1 MAYLKNVEDFFELIM
16 LFCRNE
22 FVISWE
28 HFHLREKIQSVRMNL
43 LMMLI
48 GKQRANDKP
57 IVNLNLNKHLG
68 V

>member
-1 MAYLKNVEDFFELIM
+1 M